1 MFLSRADKEK
11 RVIELHRISKSIREI
26 AAEVHMSFS
35 DISVIIHDHFDEP
48 EGVKKPTPSKFCS
61 SVKLFKKGAK
71 LSDAVI
77 KLDLTADEA
86 EKFYSDYWKIERMHS
101 LYKIYYENR
110 NTVPFLIQLY
120 KLLKK
125 KGIPS
130 DMYADVFDLIE
141 KEIFRKDDL
150 KQMSEDEALQ
160 SGRYNEWLES
170 KFPDQSN

>member
-11 RVIELHRISKSIREI
+11 RVVELHRKSKSIREI

-35 DISVIIHDHFDEP
+35 DISVIIHNHFDEP

-61 SVKLFKKGAK
+61 AVKLFKKGAK

-86 EKFYSDYWKIERMHS
+86 EKFYKDYWRIERMHS
-101 LYKIYYENR
+101 LYRIYCEDR
-110 NTVPFLIQLY
+110 NAVPFLNQLY

-125 KGIPS
+125 KGIPPE
-130 DMYADVFDLIE
+130 MYADVFDLIE
-141 KEIFRKDDL
+141 KEIFPKDDL
-150 KQMSEDEALQ
+150 KQMSEAEALK
-160 SGRYNEWLES
+160 SGRFNEWLES
-170 KFPDQSN
+170 KFPN